1 MGSHRLEGH
10 TRSVHL
16 ERLFSLENM
25 GMLFGRELK
34 AYRVVDLTYNGRF
47 QRLSRAGQKNS
58 ALRFASLQRLFTC
71 VEG

>member
-25 GMLFGRELK
+25 AMLFGREL
-34 AYRVVDLTYNGRF
+34 
-47 QRLSRAGQKNS
+47 RAT
-58 ALRFASLQRLFTC
+58 LRRQPYLQ
-71 VEG
+71 